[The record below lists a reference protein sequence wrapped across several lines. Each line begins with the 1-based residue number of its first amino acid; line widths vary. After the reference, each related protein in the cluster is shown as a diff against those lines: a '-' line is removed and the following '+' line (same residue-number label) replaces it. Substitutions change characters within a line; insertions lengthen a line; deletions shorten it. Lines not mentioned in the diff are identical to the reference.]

1 MSMTPLLRCHDL
13 TQTKRFYVE
22 VLGFAAVDSADC
34 TLTVEKQGGKLI
46 FTQQDLWKSP
56 PTCSGTFY
64 FTLTNA
70 AAYYAAVKDGAP
82 IAWPF
87 SRCLTAQS
95 SSDCWTATAITLRS
109 GSRPELALL
118 TAAPKLIGAA

>member
-22 VLGFAAVDSADC
+22 VLSFAAVDSADC

-64 FTLTNA
+64 FTLTNE

-82 IAWPF
+82 IAWPLQQMPYGSIEF
-87 SRCLTAQS
+87 GLL
-95 SSDCWTATAITLRS
+95 DCN
-109 GSRPELALL
+109 GYHLAFRQQ
-118 TAAPKLIGAA
+118 A